1 MPKHKTSEY
10 ENVCTIAVV
19 RWRCAVDAFAWAS
32 FDPSEE
38 LEQSV
43 DEALVHTR

>member
-1 MPKHKTSEY
+1 MRW
-10 ENVCTIAVV
+10 CIAIDV
-19 RWRCAVDAFAWAS
+19 FACAS

-43 DEALVHTR
+43 DEALMSGAANPCR